1 MRDYSELVR
10 AEISWKSNEE
20 MTEFERKY
28 KQMIIGLLRKKQVE
42 ESSCFTLYNDI
53 LIKFGRGKLDY
64 NDKIGKFETFLY
76 SVAEN
81 AAKDYFREYNRLS
94 SREVDLTDQNTA
106 TLYDISLDNQVEF
119 EYYRVIAVETLK
131 RLCLKYEKD
140 LTKVEI
146 FAKRQFAKESVQ
158 QLSDEYQKNKNEISL
173 ITSRLHGKYNR
184 IFAEVEKEMA
194 NESLK
199 QSSISIDFLEPI
211 MDFPLSVA

>member
-76 SVAEN
+76 SIAEN

-94 SREVDLTDQNTA
+94 NREVDLTDQNTA

-131 RLCLKYEKD
+131 RLCLKYKKD

-173 ITSRLHGKYNR
+173 ITSRLHEKYNR
-184 IFAEVEKEMA
+184 IFAEVETEMA
-194 NESLK
+194 NESMK

>member
-1 MRDYSELVR
+1 
-10 AEISWKSNEE
+10 

-131 RLCLKYEKD
+131 RLCLKYKKD

-173 ITSRLHGKYNR
+173 ITSRLHEKYNR
-184 IFAEVEKEMA
+184 IFAEVETEMA
-194 NESLK
+194 NESMK

>member
-1 MRDYSELVR
+1 MRDYSELVK

-28 KQMIIGLLRKKQVE
+28 KQMIIGFLRKRHVE

-64 NDKIGKFETFLY
+64 NEKIGKFETFLY
-76 SVAEN
+76 SIAEN

-106 TLYDISLDNQVEF
+106 TLYDISLDNQVKF

-131 RLCLKYEKD
+131 RLCQQNKKD
-140 LTKVEI
+140 LQKVEI
-146 FAKRQFAKESVQ
+146 FARHCFAKESVP
-158 QLSDEYQKNKNEISL
+158 QLAAEYGRGKNEISL
-173 ITSRLHGKYNR
+173 ISSRLHVKYNK
-184 IFAEVEKEMA
+184 IFAEVEHEMA
-194 NESLK
+194 NESMK
-199 QSSISIDFLEPI
+199 QSNVSIEFLEPI

>member
-1 MRDYSELVR
+1 MRDYSELVK

-76 SVAEN
+76 SIAEN

-94 SREVDLTDQNTA
+94 NREVDLTDQNTA

-131 RLCLKYEKD
+131 RLCLKYKKD

-173 ITSRLHGKYNR
+173 ITSRLHEKYNR

-194 NESLK
+194 NESMK

>member
-28 KQMIIGLLRKKQVE
+28 KQMIIGLLRKKHVE

-76 SVAEN
+76 SIAEN

-94 SREVDLTDQNTA
+94 GREVEITDQNTA

-131 RLCLKYEKD
+131 RLCLKYQKD

-194 NESLK
+194 NESMK

>member
-131 RLCLKYEKD
+131 RLCLKYKKD

-173 ITSRLHGKYNR
+173 ITSRLHEKYNR
-184 IFAEVEKEMA
+184 IFAEVETEMA
-194 NESLK
+194 NESMK